1 MEVLD
6 PITYLGPLHLLR
18 EGHAHLAPKISLVTL
33 SLSLGIL
40 VLSSVL
46 WHIRAALPSQIWR
59 GTHVTPALLERGVTA
74 LGDLICL
81 KCCSGGT
88 ACSIGLA

>member
-6 PITYLGPLHLLR
+6 PITYLDPLHLLR

-33 SLSLGIL
+33 SLSLGICII
-40 VLSSVL
+40 SVL

-74 LGDLICL
+74 LGDLIC
-81 KCCSGGT
+81 
-88 ACSIGLA
+88 